1 MICKFE
7 ISGSTIGSGKK
18 RLVIERKQTGLIRL
32 KNQTAGCRNA
42 SHKSRALNEEWNC
55 YE

>member
-7 ISGSTIGSGKK
+7 ISGNTIGSGKK
-18 RLVIERKQTGLIRL
+18 RLVIERKQTGLICL
-32 KNQTAGCRNA
+32 KNRTAGCRNA
-42 SHKSRALNEEWNC
+42 SHKSRELNEKWNR